1 MENLKEKYEKVCEAE
16 LQLRDMV
23 KSYAEDVI
31 SGKMKFYPEDD
42 DDDNYYEAYS
52 VKYIV
57 DHEGRLED
65 VMIMLAGGGPTVWL
79 DTHAQEVQGYWG
91 GIKYTK
97 PIYDYEY
104 IVDYWDEMYSCVK

>member
-23 KSYAEDVI
+23 KSYAEDVM
-31 SGKMKFYPEDD
+31 SGKMRFYPEDD

-79 DTHAQEVQGYWG
+79 DTHAQEVQGNWG

-104 IVDYWDEMYSCVK
+104 ILDYWDEMYNCVK